1 MWIHEYNLNNGT
13 QLVFKGSAI
22 KETRKDD
29 TYEIF
34 ILTSGETYRIS
45 HTAITYIREYSEG
58 VKYDE
63 EIVKRYGK

>member
-1 MWIHEYNLNNGT
+1 MRIHEYNLNNGT

-34 ILTSGETYRIS
+34 ILTSGEIYRIS